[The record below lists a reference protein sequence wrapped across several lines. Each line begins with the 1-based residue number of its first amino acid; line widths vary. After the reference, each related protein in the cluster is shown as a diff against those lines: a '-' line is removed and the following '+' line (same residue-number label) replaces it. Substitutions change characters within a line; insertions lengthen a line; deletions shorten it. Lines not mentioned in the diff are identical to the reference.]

1 MRSVTSRHTTTVGGR
16 SVSPNDHGSG
26 TVGLVTALHALE
38 PTLDAFPGVAS
49 VWCGPV
55 AGPAAFAR
63 AEHEPHYAASTMKV
77 GVMVAAWRAA
87 ERGDLDLDAPVL
99 VHNDHRSTGP
109 GAPVYHNDPL
119 YDSDELVWARLGE
132 LAPLRWLITRMIVKS
147 SNLATNLVI
156 GQLGPDLPGGT
167 TAQAFAQINQVWR
180 DVDARVSHTDR
191 GIEDYPA
198 RDGGISNRMSAAD
211 LAALF
216 GGLQAGTVASAAG
229 CAQMLD
235 VLLAQEMLADLSL
248 GLPAGTR
255 VALKN
260 GWVPRERHSAA
271 VIYPADA
278 PPYLLAVCT
287 TGDLSDTDACELL
300 GQVAAASW
308 ADRAGLG
315 R

>member
-1 MRSVTSRHTTTVGGR
+1 VNALQS
-16 SVSPNDHGSG
+16 
-26 TVGLVTALHALE
+26 LV
-38 PTLDAFPGVAS
+38 PTLDAFPGVVS

-55 AGPAAFAR
+55 GGPAAFAR
-63 AEHEPHYAASTMKV
+63 AQDERHYAASTMKV
-77 GVMVAAWRAA
+77 GVMVAAWRAV
-87 ERGDLDLDAPVL
+87 ERGDLDLDSPVL

-109 GAPVYHNDPL
+109 GAPIYHNDPL

-132 LAPLRWLITRMIVKS
+132 RAPLRWLIERMIVKS

-156 GQLGPDLPGGT
+156 GQLGPDLPGGD
-167 TAQAFAQINQVWR
+167 TAPAFAQINQVWR

-198 RDGGISNRMSAAD
+198 RDGGISNEMSAAD

-216 GGLQAGTVASAAG
+216 GGLQAGTVASTSG
-229 CAQMLD
+229 CARMLD
-235 VLLAQEMLADLSL
+235 VLLAQEVLADLSL
-248 GLPAGTR
+248 GLPPGTR

-271 VIYPADA
+271 VIYPTDA
-278 PPYLLAVCT
+278 PPYLLAACT
-287 TGDLSDTDACELL
+287 TGDLPDEDACALL

-308 ADRAGLG
+308 TDRAGIAG
-315 R
+315 